1 MRLQNGYKII
11 YEKVVGDKK
20 HLFAGKNSVP
30 ATDDV
35 EVKFDSLTE
44 DQVKAFK
51 LIYEAGEGF
60 KGAVERIPGEAD
72 QAFALTDGTATIFA
86 GDDYKVAVP
95 KPPVSDQSAVEQ
107 RAPKKAAKKV
117 EVAEEVKPEEVVEPV
132 EAAE

>member
-11 YEKVVGDKK
+11 YEKTVGDKR

-30 ATDDV
+30 AVDDV

-60 KGAVERIPGEAD
+60 KGATERIPGEAD
-72 QAFALTDGTATIFA
+72 QTFALTDGAVTILA
-86 GDDYKVAVP
+86 GDDYRVAV
-95 KPPVSDQSAVEQ
+95 Q
-107 RAPKKAAKKV
+107 KASRKSAKKV
-117 EVAEEVKPEEVVEPV
+117 EVTEEVKPEEVIEPV

>member
-11 YEKVVGDKK
+11 YEKTVGDKR

-30 ATDDV
+30 AADDM

-60 KGAVERIPGEAD
+60 KGAAERIPGEAD
-72 QAFALTDGTATIFA
+72 QAFALTDGTATILA
-86 GDDYKVAVP
+86 GDNYKIAVQ
-95 KPPVSDQSAVEQ
+95 K
-107 RAPKKAAKKV
+107 APKKSTKKA
-117 EVAEEVKPEEVVEPV
+117 EVVEEVKPEEVIESV

>member
-11 YEKVVGDKK
+11 YEKTVGDKR

-30 ATDDV
+30 AADDM

-60 KGAVERIPGEAD
+60 KGAAERIPGEAD
-72 QAFALTDGTATIFA
+72 QAFALTDGAATILA
-86 GDDYKVAVP
+86 GDDYKVSVQ
-95 KPPVSDQSAVEQ
+95 K
-107 RAPKKAAKKV
+107 APKKSTKKA
-117 EVAEEVKPEEVVEPV
+117 EVVEEVKPEEVVEPV